1 MRRILKRVT
10 ARFCRDE
17 GGAASTIEFAIIM
30 PLFALFLGA
39 MVELGWMNIRHAML
53 ERGLDT
59 TVREIRL
66 ATGFVP
72 TYETIRDKICAS
84 AGIIPDCIATL
95 RLEMKVVDP
104 RAFTGIPDAAEC
116 QNSAEDPRPLRNFQ
130 SGEDNDI
137 MLLRACYKFE
147 PIFPTTG
154 LGGSLVKDAQGFTAI
169 VSTSAFVQEP
179 R

>member
-1 MRRILKRVT
+1 MKALLKSAL

-17 GGAASTIEFAIIM
+17 QGGASVIEFAIVV

-66 ATGFVP
+66 STGFVP
-72 TYETIRDKICAS
+72 SYEAIRDRICDS
-84 AGIIPDCIATL
+84 AGILPDCQATL

-104 RAFTGIPDAAEC
+104 RAFVSIPARAEC
-116 QNSAEDPRPLRNFQ
+116 QNSIEDPRPLRNFQ
-130 SGEDNDI
+130 SGEDNDM
-137 MLLRACYKFE
+137 MLLRACYKFK
-147 PIFPTTG
+147 PVFPTTG
-154 LGGSLVKDAQGFTAI
+154 LGGSLTQDDEGFTAI

>member
-1 MRRILKRVT
+1 MTSFLKQVS

-17 GGAASTIEFAIIM
+17 SGGASVIEFAIIM
-30 PLFALFLGA
+30 PLFAVFLGM

-59 TVREIRL
+59 TVRTIRL

-72 TYETIRDKICAS
+72 DYTAIRQEICDS
-84 AGIIPDCIATL
+84 AAIIDDCMDRL

-104 RAFTGIPDAAEC
+104 RAFDGIPATAEC
-116 QNSAEDPRPLRNFQ
+116 QNSAADARPLRNFQ
-130 SGEDNDI
+130 SGEDNEM
-137 MLLRACYKFE
+137 MLLRACYMFK

-154 LGGSLVKDAQGFTAI
+154 LGNLLEQDSDGYTAI